1 MDIIQ
6 STIYYALRNIDF
18 GFITARKNGKLVVA
32 EDMRCFD
39 LRPNI
44 VAQNKVLDMIAS
56 CDKDWWVEA
65 IGSGK
70 MLIAKYYAETDSDGK
85 GYLVSVVRD
94 EQNKR
99 NDSYFVEYL
108 KNGCRLERYE
118 GADLIEERFCA
129 IRSARAAIK
138 RLLYTEF

>member
-6 STIYYALRNIDF
+6 STIYYALRNLDF
-18 GFITARKNGKLVVA
+18 DFVTARKNGKLVVA
-32 EDMRCFD
+32 EDMHCLD

-44 VAQNKVLDMIAS
+44 VAQNKVLDMVTS
-56 CDKDWWVEA
+56 CDEDWWVEA
-65 IGSGK
+65 LGNGK
-70 MLIAKYYAETDSDGK
+70 MLVAKYYAETDSDRK

-108 KNGCRLERYE
+108 KNGCKLERYE
-118 GADLIEERFCA
+118 DADLIEERFCA
-129 IRSARAAIK
+129 IRSARATIK
-138 RLLYTEF
+138 RLLYAEF

>member
-32 EDMRCFD
+32 EDMRCLD

-44 VAQNKVLDMIAS
+44 VAQNKVLNMVAS
-56 CDKDWWVEA
+56 CDEDWLVEA
-65 IGSGK
+65 LGNGK
-70 MLIAKYYAETDSDGK
+70 MLVAKYYAETDSDGK
-85 GYLVSVVRD
+85 GYLV
-94 EQNKR
+94 
-99 NDSYFVEYL
+99 EYL
-108 KNGCRLERYE
+108 KNGCKLERYE

-129 IRSARAAIK
+129 IRSARSAIK
-138 RLLYTEF
+138 RLLYAEF

>member
-32 EDMRCFD
+32 EDMRCLD

-44 VAQNKVLDMIAS
+44 AAQNKVLNVVAS
-56 CDKDWWVEA
+56 CDEDWWVEA
-65 IGSGK
+65 LCNGK
-70 MLIAKYYAETDSDGK
+70 MLVVKYYAETDSDGK
-85 GYLVSVVRD
+85 GYLVSVVQD
-94 EQNKR
+94 DQNKR
-99 NDSYFVEYL
+99 NNSYFVEYM
-108 KNGCRLERYE
+108 KNGCKLERYE
-118 GADLIEERFCA
+118 GADLVEEQFCA
-129 IRSARAAIK
+129 IRSARVAIK